1 MGNPNN
7 VKGTASKLEAMMK
20 NQNQRKPGRKEEEFI
35 EQIKDEDS
43 FCTLQGKEEDQ
54 KDTVQDLHQPT
65 MQDYIEVIEDSNILQ
80 NRELSIQLLFLI
92 NCFVNMNCKTN
103 SK

>member
-20 NQNQRKPGRKEEEFI
+20 NQNKRKPGRI

-54 KDTVQDLHQPT
+54 KDTVQDLHEPT
-65 MQDYIEVIEDSNILQ
+65 VQDFIEVIEDSNILQ
-80 NRELSIQLLFLI
+80 NKDLSVQLLFLI
-92 NCFVNMNCKTN
+92 NCFVQMNCKTN

>member
-7 VKGTASKLEAMMK
+7 VKGTASKLEALMNYQK
-20 NQNQRKPGRKEEEFI
+20 QRKPERKRENLI
-35 EQIKDEDS
+35 EQIKDES
-43 FCTLQGKEEDQ
+43 PFSTLQGKEEDQ

-65 MQDYIEVIEDSNILQ
+65 MQDFIEVIEDSNILQ
-80 NRELSIQLLFLI
+80 NKELSIQLLFLI

-103 SK
+103 SE